1 LTVVPPAFVTLAVE
15 PAAPPTVNLLVTLN
29 VPGLVLNISAVGV
42 AGVVAVLAEV
52 IVVKLMSIGPLPVIL
67 TAGCEEEA
75 VVMELEP
82 TTAVMSPAP
91 LA

>member
-1 LTVVPPAFVTLAVE
+1 LAVD
-15 PAAPPTVNLLVTLN
+15 PVPPPTVNWLVTLK
-29 VPGLVLNISAVGV
+29 VPGLVLKIMAVGD
-42 AGVVAVLAEV
+42 AGTVAVLPEE